1 MRRLEL
7 FTILQ
12 RNCVGGGAKHWH
24 HFHIVWHNHKI
35 HTLKKLHKL
44 TISFSDSNKIVH
56 LKDVFQNQHE
66 IVLVLEY
73 APGRCLFLILVFK

>member
-1 MRRLEL
+1 MRRLDL
-7 FTILQ
+7 FTIFVLVVVQ
-12 RNCVGGGAKHWH
+12 NTDTISILSDTITKYI
-24 HFHIVWHNHKI
+24 FEE
-35 HTLKKLHKL
+35 TKL